1 MTRRASHRPQD
12 DPCSEAEVQA
22 AATSTA
28 IPGLRRRLKRQDIE
42 HPSVR
47 RERGKLEEPLAALF
61 EQAGLYRFK
70 TVRRCCPSAQP
81 NSSNGPTLP
90 FTRRAQQQQRSDAAV
105 PPPSPTAAT
114 VRRCCPHDSKVHN
127 AVARRCAPDW
137 HRPDFRAP
145 RPSPAGMKR
154 HITG

>member
-90 FTRRAQQQQRSDAAV
+90 FTRPAQQQQRSDAAV
-105 PPPSPTAAT
+105 PTTARCTTLSRAGAPPTGTGRIS
-114 VRRCCPHDSKVHN
+114 
-127 AVARRCAPDW
+127 ARRG
-137 HRPDFRAP
+137 RP
-145 RPSPAGMKR
+145 RPG
-154 HITG
+154 